1 MHIKKPFIAI
11 ALLVLILGLAWG
23 GASYY
28 AGNQAKNN
36 IAALIEQSASESA
49 IRFSDWRHEQGPFY
63 SFGEFVLHYPDPD
76 AVTQPR
82 PDLFALLVRYDIDHR
97 VLPHRVF
104 AYDWSAE
111 PVGKSEQAMT
121 ALFGVK
127 PVVIGQGTMNWQG
140 RASSVYQFPELA
152 AKDNGDELAMS
163 AMTGEVV
170 VQGAQM
176 DFNLSLPTLQIVS
189 NGERIDVRDIAMTM
203 ALQDRFK
210 GLGGSVFT
218 VAKADFPRGAIRGFR
233 LEGNNVRQGDRLTF
247 RLDAS
252 VDQLQAN
259 QESIDHA
266 VINLV
271 LEGLNAQS
279 VSALSEIMDQAG
291 NFENLT
297 PEQEQLVQNAIKQ
310 LVISGFSVSMP
321 EISAQSRGALA
332 KGSASLEI
340 KPPAAGQRMPFDA
353 ASQIVSGG
361 QIDLTGKVPPELAGM
376 GMMFGVLVKS
386 TDGFRSSYAFKNGA
400 LTVNGRPVPVARQLA
415 EINAGMAAL
424 LK

>member
-1 MHIKKPFIAI
+1 MPIKKPFIAI
-11 ALLVLILGLAWG
+11 ALLVLVVGLVWG
-23 GASYY
+23 GTSYY
-28 AGNQAKNN
+28 AGNEAKNN
-36 IAALIEQSASESA
+36 IAALIEQPASETS

-63 SFGEFVLHYPDPD
+63 SFGQFVLHYPDPD

-97 VLPHRVF
+97 VLPQRVF
-104 AYDWSAE
+104 AFDWSAE
-111 PVGKSEQAMT
+111 PVGRSEQAMT

-127 PVVIGQGTMNWQG
+127 PVVVGQGMMNWQG
-140 RASSVYQFPELA
+140 RASSIYQFPELA

-176 DFNLSLPTLQIVS
+176 DFSLRLPTLQIVS
-189 NGERIDVRDIAMTM
+189 NGQRTDVQDVAMTV
-203 ALQDRFK
+203 ALQDRFQ

-218 VAKADFPRGAIRGFR
+218 VSKADFPQGRIQGLRF
-233 LEGNNVRQGDRLTF
+233 EGRNVRQDDRMTF
-247 RLDAS
+247 RLDTTVA
-252 VDQLQAN
+252 QLQAN
-259 QESIDHA
+259 QESIENA

-271 LEGLNAQS
+271 LEGLSVQS
-279 VSALSEIMDQAG
+279 INALSEVMDQAG

-297 PEQEQLVQNAIKQ
+297 TEQEQLVQSAIKQ
-310 LVISGFSVSMP
+310 LIISGFAVSLP

-340 KPPAAGQRMPFDA
+340 KPPATGQRLPFDA

-361 QIDLTGKVPPELAGM
+361 RIDLTGKVPPELAGL

-386 TDGFRSSYAFKNGA
+386 DQGFRSSYDFRNGA
-400 LTVNGRPVPVARQLA
+400 LRVNGRPIPVARQLA
-415 EINAGMAAL
+415 EINSAMATL